1 MSPAL
6 DPVKFNDSLM
16 LLQTVTFFGRL
27 RIKKNV
33 EHQTFFQMKN
43 QKLSVNDQEISM
55 LNRENGDYISLTDIA
70 RQRDRAPGL
79 VISNWMRNRFTIE
92 FIGLWEQMNNANFN
106 IIEFE
111 YVKNEAGSNSYVL
124 TPKQWAEKT
133 SAIGIVSKSG
143 RHHGGTFAHKDIA
156 FEFASW
162 ISPSFKLYLIKE
174 FQRLKDEEN
183 KHLGLEWDLRRS
195 LAKINYTI
203 HTDAVKEN
211 LIPKVLDP
219 VAMGKIYA
227 EEADILNL
235 ALFGIT
241 AREWAKL
248 NPNCGNLRDPA
259 TLEQLVV
266 LSNLESINAMLIGQR
281 RPAADRAI
289 ELNRIAIIQMKSLI
303 TNQSLQK
310 AASSLDQSK

>member
-1 MSPAL
+1 
-6 DPVKFNDSLM
+6 
-16 LLQTVTFFGRL
+16 
-27 RIKKNV
+27 
-33 EHQTFFQMKN
+33 MKN
-43 QKLSVNDQEISM
+43 QRLIVSDQEISV
-55 LNRENGDYISLTDIA
+55 LSHENGDFISLTDIA
-70 RQRDRAPGL
+70 RQKDRAPGL

-92 FIGLWEQMNNANFN
+92 FIGLWEQMNNPVFN

-133 SAIGIVSKSG
+133 NAIGIISKSG
-143 RHHGGTFAHKDIA
+143 RHNGGTFAHKDIA

-174 FQRLKDEEN
+174 FQRLKEEEN
-183 KHLGLEWDLRRS
+183 KRLELDWNLRRS

-211 LIPKVLDP
+211 LIPKELDP
-219 VAMGKIYA
+219 IAISKIYA

-241 AREWAKL
+241 ARGWAKI
-248 NPNCGNLRDPA
+248 NPARGNLRDSA

-266 LSNLESINAMLIGQR
+266 LSNLESINAMLIGQSKLATER
-281 RPAADRAI
+281 VIA
-289 ELNRIAIIQMKSLI
+289 LNRVAIIQMKSLVG
-303 TNQSLQK
+303 NQSLQK
-310 AASSLDQSK
+310 AAPLLNQPK

>member
-1 MSPAL
+1 
-6 DPVKFNDSLM
+6 
-16 LLQTVTFFGRL
+16 
-27 RIKKNV
+27 
-33 EHQTFFQMKN
+33 MKN
-43 QKLSVNDQEISM
+43 QRLIVSDQEISV
-55 LNRENGDYISLTDIA
+55 LSHENGDFISLTDIA
-70 RQRDRAPGL
+70 RQKDRAPGL

-92 FIGLWEQMNNANFN
+92 FIGLWEQMNNPVFN

-133 SAIGIVSKSG
+133 NAIGIISKSG
-143 RHHGGTFAHKDIA
+143 RHNGGTFAHKDIA

-174 FQRLKDEEN
+174 FQRLKEEEN
-183 KHLGLEWDLRRS
+183 KRLELDWNLRRS

-211 LIPKVLDP
+211 LIPKELDP
-219 VAMGKIYA
+219 IAISKIYA

-241 AREWAKL
+241 AR
-248 NPNCGNLRDPA
+248 D
-259 TLEQLVV
+259 
-266 LSNLESINAMLIGQR
+266 
-281 RPAADRAI
+281 
-289 ELNRIAIIQMKSLI
+289 
-303 TNQSLQK
+303 
-310 AASSLDQSK
+310 